1 MSEPKNEAP
10 LAKKTGK
17 SAEGEAE
24 GKRPRSRLSWIV
36 GWVLVPGT
44 VVGLIFGA
52 GLMVGVHLHDSWF
65 SRLVVWCVELFS

>member
-1 MSEPKNEAP
+1 MSEAENKALQKKPEA
-10 LAKKTGK
+10 A
-17 SAEGEAE
+17 AEEGEPKQR
-24 GKRPRSRLSWIV
+24 GWLSWAV

-65 SRLVVWCVELFS
+65 SRLVMWVVGLFS